1 VIFQGARGLYVRA
14 PRHSGAARVG
24 SDQKIVQRGSNTMST
39 QIRDE
44 ENGHAQGNGGG
55 EWQGALADA
64 LEGVDA
70 EKLARG
76 LGWFSIGLGLAEVL
90 APGGIAKISGVSR
103 RNTGL
108 IRLLGLREIAH
119 GVGIFS
125 QGRRPAEA
133 LWARVVGDALDLAC
147 LGAAFASP
155 ETKKGR
161 LAFATANV
169 LAVTALDVLCAQQLG
184 GGEGESAE
192 GASAE
197 KGTTQVR
204 NSLIINRAPEELYG
218 YWHDFENLPNI
229 MRHLESVS
237 VKGERRSH
245 WVAKAP
251 AGTTVEW
258 DAEVTEDRPNELIAW
273 RSLEGSD
280 VNNSGSVRFEPA
292 PGNRGTIVRVELN
305 YTPPGGALGSLVA
318 KLFGEEPGQ
327 QAQEA
332 LRCFKQIME
341 TGEVAVSDGTVWDNG
356 LLTQRPAQPVS
367 REEQESA
374 GRSASASA

>member
-1 VIFQGARGLYVRA
+1 
-14 PRHSGAARVG
+14 
-24 SDQKIVQRGSNTMST
+24 MST
-39 QIRDE
+39 QMQGD
-44 ENGHAQGNGGG
+44 GDGQAQGNGNGGGG

-90 APGGIAKISGVSR
+90 APGGIAKITGVSKK
-103 RNTGL
+103 NTGL
-108 IRLLGLREIAH
+108 IRLFGLREIAS
-119 GVGIFS
+119 GIGIFS
-125 QGRRPAEA
+125 QGRRPTEA
-133 LWARVVGDALDLAC
+133 VWSRVVGDALDLAC

-155 ETKKGR
+155 KTNKGR

-184 GGEGESAE
+184 GGEGA
-192 GASAE
+192 GDGTR
-197 KGTTQVR
+197 KGTTQVK
-204 NSLIINRAPEELYG
+204 NSLIINRPPEELYQ
-218 YWHDFENLPNI
+218 YWHNFENLPEI
-229 MRHLESVS
+229 MHHLESVK
-237 VKGERRSH
+237 VKGDGRSH

-251 AGTTVEW
+251 AGTSVEW

-280 VNNSGSVRFEPA
+280 VDNSGSVRFEPA
-292 PGNRGTIVRVELN
+292 PGSRGTIVKVEIN

-327 QAQEA
+327 QAQES
-332 LRCFKQIME
+332 LRTFKQLME
-341 TGEVAVSDGTVWDNG
+341 TGEVVVSDGAYWDNG
-356 LLTQRPAQPVS
+356 FLTQRPAQPVS
-367 REEQESA
+367 REEQESS

>member
-1 VIFQGARGLYVRA
+1 
-14 PRHSGAARVG
+14 
-24 SDQKIVQRGSNTMST
+24 MST
-39 QIRDE
+39 QMHPDGDG
-44 ENGHAQGNGGG
+44 NGAQGNGGG
-55 EWQGALADA
+55 DWQGALADA

-70 EKLARG
+70 ERLARG
-76 LGWFSIGLGLAEVL
+76 LGWFSLGLGLAEVL
-90 APGGIAKISGVSR
+90 APGGIAKISGVSKK
-103 RNTGL
+103 NTGL

-125 QGRRPAEA
+125 QGRRPTEA

-169 LAVTALDVLCAQQLG
+169 LAVTALDVLCAQQLS
-184 GGEGESAE
+184 GGEESNTE
-192 GASAE
+192 RR
-197 KGTTQVR
+197 GTTQVK
-204 NSLIINRAPEELYG
+204 NSLIINRAPEELYR

-229 MRHLESVS
+229 MKHLESVR
-237 VKGERRSH
+237 VRDERRSH

-251 AGTTVEW
+251 AGMSVEW
-258 DAEVTEDRPNELIAW
+258 DAEITEDRPNELIAW
-273 RSLEGSD
+273 RSVEGSQ
-280 VNNSGSVRFEPA
+280 VENSGSVRFEPA
-292 PGNRGTIVRVELN
+292 PGGRGTIVRVEIN
-305 YTPPGGALGSLVA
+305 YTPPGGALGALVA

-327 QAQEA
+327 QAQES
-332 LRCFKQIME
+332 LRSFKQLVE
-341 TGEVAVSDGTVWDNG
+341 TGEVVVSDGTFWDNG

-367 REEQESA
+367 REEQESS

>member
-1 VIFQGARGLYVRA
+1 
-14 PRHSGAARVG
+14 
-24 SDQKIVQRGSNTMST
+24 MST
-39 QIRDE
+39 QIKGDGD
-44 ENGHAQGNGGG
+44 GHSQGNDKGDGGAL
-55 EWQGALADA
+55 QGALADA

-103 RNTGL
+103 ENTGL

-125 QGRRPAEA
+125 QGRRPAGA
-133 LWARVVGDALDLAC
+133 VWARVVGDALDLAC

-155 ETKKGR
+155 KTNKGR

-184 GGEGESAE
+184 GGEGAGE
-192 GASAE
+192 GGEAR
-197 KGTTQVR
+197 KGTTQVK
-204 NSLIINRAPEELYG
+204 NSLIINRPPGELYR
-218 YWHDFENLPNI
+218 YWRNFENLPSI
-229 MRHLESVS
+229 MRHLESVE
-237 VKGERRSH
+237 VKGDGRSH

-251 AGTTVEW
+251 AGTSVEW

-280 VNNSGSVRFEPA
+280 VDNSGSVRFETA
-292 PGNRGTIVRVELN
+292 PGNRGTIVKVEIN

-327 QAQEA
+327 QAQES
-332 LRCFKQIME
+332 LRTFKQIME
-341 TGEVAVSDGTVWDNG
+341 TGEIVVSDGAYWDNG
-356 LLTQRPAQPVS
+356 YLSQRPAQPVS
-367 REEQESA
+367 REEQESS